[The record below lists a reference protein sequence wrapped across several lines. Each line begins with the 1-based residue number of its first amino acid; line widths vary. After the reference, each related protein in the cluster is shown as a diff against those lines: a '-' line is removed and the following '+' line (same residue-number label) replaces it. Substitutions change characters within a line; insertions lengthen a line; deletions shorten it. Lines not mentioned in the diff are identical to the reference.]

1 MFVMSSTLSHCK
13 NKTSNETLL
22 TESRTYAQWPAK
34 GFASQ
39 IPNLRALNLQN
50 LLRWK
55 KNIFDCSEIFVLKA
69 YFRRHA
75 RGKASRRPLK
85 TLKTL

>member
-13 NKTSNETLL
+13 NKTLNETALI
-22 TESRTYAQWPAK
+22 ESRTNAQWPAK

-39 IPNLRALNLQN
+39 IPNLLALKLQN
-50 LLRWK
+50 LSWWK

-69 YFRRHA
+69 DFRRHA
-75 RGKASRRPLK
+75 RGKACRRALK